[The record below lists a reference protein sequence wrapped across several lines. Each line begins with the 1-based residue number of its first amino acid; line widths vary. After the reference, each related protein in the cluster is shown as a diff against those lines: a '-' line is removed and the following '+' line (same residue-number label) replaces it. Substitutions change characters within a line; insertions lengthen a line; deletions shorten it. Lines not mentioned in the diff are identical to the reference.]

1 MGSWERQQI
10 CSWLVACPYL
20 YESALRNE
28 LPCHGRTYLINSVR
42 LPSGSFC
49 PCDGSTWQLPNCV
62 ATTATFRGSSSSLI
76 NLWSRTSLTSPACD
90 GSTQQARLLDHH
102 VVQSLACMHLMEDHL
117 MLRFHTVPELYDSH
131 GLILSCSLLPSDMAI
146 CRWEHAGVSESQVF
160 SIWLPHAWVA
170 STRSPGDELI

>member
-10 CSWLVACPYL
+10 CSWHVACPYL

-62 ATTATFRGSSSSLI
+62 ATTATFRGTAARSSRSAISGVYAFDGGSLDAAFSHSSQTI
-76 NLWSRTSLTSPACD
+76 
-90 GSTQQARLLDHH
+90 
-102 VVQSLACMHLMEDHL
+102 
-117 MLRFHTVPELYDSH
+117 RFTWIDY
-131 GLILSCSLLPSDMAI
+131 ILSCSLLPSDMEI